1 MSEIEETDT
10 VKTLRKRGDDAVAE
24 AKALRE
30 QLAGLQKELRGVKYG
45 ETFKARGVPTKV
57 ADLIPPDADV
67 EAWLDEYGFAKPE
80 KAADNTA
87 PVAQQIP
94 NVPQGIDPAVV
105 AAMNAMQQTEA
116 GAIPLAGGF
125 DKALSDMKSLAAS
138 GKTGDDLIAA
148 LKQVSLP

>member
-45 ETFKARGVPTKV
+45 ETFKARNVPPKV
-57 ADLIPPDADV
+57 ADLIPADADV

-80 KAADNTA
+80 QKAVDNTA
-87 PVAQQIP
+87 PVAQPIANTP
-94 NVPQGIDPAVV
+94 AGIDPAVV
-105 AAMNAMQQTEA
+105 QAMSAMQQAEA

-125 DKALSDMKSLAAS
+125 EKALSDLRSLS
-138 GKTGDDLIAA
+138 GKSGDDLIAA
-148 LKQVSLP
+148 IKQVSLP

>member
-57 ADLIPPDADV
+57 ADLIPADADV

-80 KAADNTA
+80 QKAVDNAA
-87 PVAQQIP
+87 PVAQPIANTP
-94 NVPQGIDPAVV
+94 AGIDPAVV
-105 AAMNAMQQTEA
+105 QAMSAMQQAEA

-125 DKALSDMKSLAAS
+125 EKALSDLRSLQGKS
-138 GKTGDDLIAA
+138 GDDLIAA
-148 LKQVSLP
+148 IKQVSLP